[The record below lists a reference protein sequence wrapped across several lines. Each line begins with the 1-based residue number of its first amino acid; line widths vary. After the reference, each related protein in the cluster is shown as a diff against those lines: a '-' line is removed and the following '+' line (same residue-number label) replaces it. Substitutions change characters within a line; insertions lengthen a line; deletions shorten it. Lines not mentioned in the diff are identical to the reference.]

1 MRTLSRYNNVWDIF
15 DTWHNNAW
23 SDVSCKSN
31 VSGYYNETQ
40 NGHEYELEL
49 PGYSKKDVTISAVDG
64 VITINAVKGEKTRK
78 LSVGVPEDAELSS
91 IEGQLTNGLLTLN
104 VEKQEKAKPIT
115 VKLK

>member
-15 DTWHNNAW
+15 DTWNNDMW
-23 SDVSCKSN
+23 SDVSYKSN

-40 NGHEYELEL
+40 NGYEYELEL
-49 PGYSKKDVTISAVDG
+49 PGYAKKDVTISAVDG

-91 IEGQLTNGLLTLN
+91 IEGQLTNGLLTLS

>member
-1 MRTLSRYNNVWDIF
+1 M
-15 DTWHNNAW
+15 
-23 SDVSCKSN
+23 
-31 VSGYYNETQ
+31 
-40 NGHEYELEL
+40 
-49 PGYSKKDVTISAVDG
+49 TISAVDG

-78 LSVGVPEDAELSS
+78 LSVEIPEDAELSS